1 MPRGDYHLVVHVWLM
16 NEKGEFLLT
25 KRAPNKGFPGMW
37 ECTGGSA
44 LAGDD
49 SLTAAIREAKEETGL
64 TLNEECGKCLLNHG
78 CADNFCDIWVFRQN
92 FDLRDVVL
100 QPGETV
106 DAKVVDRNEIYRMYE
121 SGELVPFDY
130 LDKLFEAIEK
140 EGNFV

>member
-1 MPRGDYHLVVHVWLM
+1 MPKGDYHLVVHIWLM
-16 NEKGEFLLT
+16 NSRGEFLLT

-64 TLNEECGKCLLNHG
+64 TLNGANGEVMLYHG
-78 CADNFCDIWVFRQN
+78 CADNFCDIWMFREDH
-92 FDLRDVVL
+92 DLSEVIL

-106 DAKVVDRNEIYRMYE
+106 DAMYATREEIYRMYH

-130 LDKLFEAIEK
+130 LDRLFDEIDRREMQ
-140 EGNFV
+140 